1 MDTTTSY
8 SIVGAGAIGGTLAV
22 RLAQAGVL
30 VQVIDAD
37 PEHVRAIRKKG
48 LTLITPSGARVEHVV
63 AYGLDDAPATLDRV
77 ILAVKSQATAAA
89 MDWIAP
95 RLAADGFVASLQNGL
110 NEALI
115 ARKVGAERTVAA
127 FVDLFA
133 DVVEPGVIQDGG
145 AGAMALGAY
154 TGADDPRVHRLAAD
168 LHEWGTPVVSP
179 NVEGF
184 LWSKLGFGAMLSATA
199 LADEDMGVLIDRHR
213 DLMLRLTRE
222 VFDVAAH
229 AGVHLEGFDAF
240 RPNDFLRDAD
250 PRATAAAFDN
260 LCGWLASQAK
270 KRSGI
275 WRDIAVRHR
284 PTEVPAHYAPVL
296 ELAEHFGVPTPLLR
310 DLVERIGRLERDE
323 EPMSEQLLAGL
334 GEARTERRS

>member
-1 MDTTTSY
+1 MTTPTPY
-8 SIVGAGAIGGTLAV
+8 SIVGAGAIGGTIAV
-22 RLAQAGVL
+22 RLAQAGVP

-37 PEHVRAIRKKG
+37 PAHVATIRERG
-48 LTLITPSGARVEHVV
+48 LTLITPTGAHVEHV
-63 AYGLDDAPATLDRV
+63 AAFGLDDAPPTLDRV

-95 RLAADGFVASLQNGL
+95 RLASDGFVVSLQNGL
-110 NEALI
+110 NEPLI
-115 ARKVGAERTVAA
+115 AQRIGADRTVAA

-133 DVVEPGVIQDGG
+133 DVLEPAVIQDGG
-145 AGAMALGAY
+145 IGGMALGEYSGTDRA
-154 TGADDPRVHRLAAD
+154 RVHQLAAD
-168 LHEWGTPVVSP
+168 LHAWGTPVVST
-179 NVEGF
+179 NVEGY

-229 AGVHLEGFDAF
+229 LDVRLEGFDAF
-240 RPNDFLRDAD
+240 RPDDFRRDAD
-250 PRATAAAFDN
+250 PAVTGAAFDD
-260 LCGWLASQAK
+260 LCAWLATQGK

-284 PTEVPAHYAPVL
+284 PTEVPAHYEPVL
-296 ELAEHFGVPTPLLR
+296 EFAERFGVPTPLLR
-310 DLVERIGRLERDE
+310 DLVARIGRLERGE
-323 EPMSEQLLAGL
+323 ATMSEQLLVEL
-334 GEARTERRS
+334 GDQRTEHSA